1 MWWHYLHTGALALIF
16 YCVCRIHIKET
27 HEGDEPKENF
37 SPELFASTDDFVCL
51 ICVKKYNGR
60 QNLKSHLVN
69 THLGVKD
76 GKDVTKSE
84 NPLNGETEKPDFE
97 DLDPLTGLG
106 DESKENSTA
115 DVSRESAADI
125 QEVDIDSIKNKN
137 ESQNGHTTS
146 LNDSS
151 DKENN
156 FIEEGEKKHS
166 EEQTDDITIVK
177 SPSKSKILTDR
188 EKELLGKMLHN
199 LKKYGCA
206 FCKER

>member
-1 MWWHYLHTGALALIF
+1 M
-16 YCVCRIHIKET
+16 
-27 HEGDEPKENF
+27 
-37 SPELFASTDDFVCL
+37 
-51 ICVKKYNGR
+51 KKYNGR
-60 QNLKSHLVN
+60 QNLKQHLVN
-69 THLGVKD
+69 THLGLKD

-84 NPLNGETEKPDFE
+84 NSLNGETEKPDFE

-115 DVSRESAADI
+115 DVSRESADI

-156 FIEEGEKKHS
+156 FMEEEGEKKHS
-166 EEQTDDITIVK
+166 KEQTDDITIVK
-177 SPSKSKILTDR
+177 SSSKSKILTDR
-188 EKELLGKMLHN
+188 EKELLGKMLNN